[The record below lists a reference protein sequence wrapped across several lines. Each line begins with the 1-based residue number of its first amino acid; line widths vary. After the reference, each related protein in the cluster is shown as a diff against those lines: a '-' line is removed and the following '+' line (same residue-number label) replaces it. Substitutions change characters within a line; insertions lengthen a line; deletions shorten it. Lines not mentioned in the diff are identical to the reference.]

1 MIVDDARVSRL
12 ICNVAERF
20 DLACLAINKTD
31 DIPATYEKFTPDVV
45 LLDPEPLDSQG
56 KNVLRKLAQR
66 QTGAAIVMTSPNRD
80 QTRHLEELSDS
91 LGLNLVGV
99 LPDVF
104 DADTLTQQLSTIL
117 GQQGDTPGGITT
129 VNGNES

>member
-1 MIVDDARVSRL
+1 VIVDDARVSRL

-20 DLACLAINKTD
+20 DLACVAINKTD

-45 LLDPEPLDSQG
+45 LLDPDPLDSQG
-56 KNVLRKLAQR
+56 KTVLRKLAER
-66 QTGAAIVMTSPNRD
+66 QSDVAVVMTSPNLD
-80 QTRHLEELSDS
+80 QTQQLEDLSDS

-117 GQQGDTPGGITT
+117 GQQGDMPGGNTV
-129 VNGNES
+129 VNGSQN